1 MQIETMD
8 KYEINVWKDA
18 ELLSKEIVEFE
29 SNEKCYDYVMDKHYA
44 PGTWT
49 GSHQNKN
56 GVTLNRPPLGIRITW
71 AKRTKDNYI
80 YKPKKL
86 TAEEKKLQREL
97 YDSIT
102 LETIKEL
109 GPNEMYAKVRK
120 NYGPNPNET
129 GYNEFPGKGRKT
141 YIDGITGEK
150 YTPRDA

>member
-1 MQIETMD
+1 MQMEIMD

-29 SNEKCYDYVMDKHYA
+29 SNKECYDYVLNKHYA

-49 GSHQNKN
+49 GSHQNKA

-71 AKRTKDNYI
+71 AKKGNSFYR
-80 YKPKKL
+80 PKKL

-102 LETIKEL
+102 PETIQEL

-120 NYGPNPNET
+120 DYYGHPEAR
-129 GYNEFPGKGRKT
+129 GMEDKK
-141 YIDGITGEK
+141 
-150 YTPRDA
+150 

>member
-1 MQIETMD
+1 MD

-18 ELLSKEIVEFE
+18 ELLSKEVVEFS
-29 SNEKCYDYVMDKHYA
+29 SNEECYNYVLDKHYA

-71 AKRTKDNYI
+71 AKKGNSS

-86 TAEEKKLQREL
+86 SAEEKKMQREL

-102 LETIKEL
+102 PETIQEL

-120 NYGPNPNET
+120 DYYGHPDA
-129 GYNEFPGKGRKT
+129 KGMEDK
-141 YIDGITGEK
+141 K
-150 YTPRDA
+150 

>member
-1 MQIETMD
+1 MD

-18 ELLSKEIVEFE
+18 ELLSKEVVGFA
-29 SNEKCYDYVMDKHYA
+29 SNKECYNYVLNKHYA

-71 AKRTKDNYI
+71 AKRGKNNYR
-80 YKPKKL
+80 PKKL
-86 TAEEKKLQREL
+86 TVEEKKLQREL

-102 LETIKEL
+102 PQTIQEL

-120 NYGPNPNET
+120 DYYGHPDAT
-129 GYNEFPGKGRKT
+129 GYE
-141 YIDGITGEK
+141 EK
-150 YTPRDA
+150 K

>member
-1 MQIETMD
+1 MD

-18 ELLSKEIVEFE
+18 ELLSKEILDFA
-29 SNEKCYDYVMDKHYA
+29 SNEDCYNYVMDKHYA

-71 AKRTKDNYI
+71 AKQHGRH
-80 YKPKKL
+80 YKPKRL

-102 LETIKEL
+102 PETTQEEVGL
-109 GPNEMYAKVRK
+109 NEMYAKVSI
-120 NYGPNPNET
+120 NYGPNPDAK
-129 GYNEFPGKGRKT
+129 GYDEFPSRKKDKT
-141 YIDGITGEK
+141 YEK
-150 YTPRDA
+150 YTK

>member
-1 MQIETMD
+1 MEIMD

-18 ELLSKEIVEFE
+18 ELLSKEVVEFA
-29 SNEKCYDYVMDKHYA
+29 SNEKCYDYVTEKHFA

-71 AKRTKDNYI
+71 AKRTQNH

-86 TAEEKKLQREL
+86 TAEERKLQREL

-102 LETIKEL
+102 PETIQEL
-109 GPNEMYAKVRK
+109 GPNEMYAKVSR
-120 NYGPNPNET
+120 NYGPNPEAT
-129 GYNEFPGKGRKT
+129 GYNEFPTRKEKI
-141 YIDGITGEK
+141 YINGITGEK
-150 YTPRDA
+150 YTK

>member
-1 MQIETMD
+1 MEIMGR
-8 KYEINVWKDA
+8 YEINVWKDA
-18 ELLSKEIVEFE
+18 ELLSKEVVEFA
-29 SNEKCYDYVMDKHYA
+29 SNEECYNYVLNKHYA

-71 AKRTKDNYI
+71 AKKGNSS

-86 TAEEKKLQREL
+86 SAEEKKMQREL

-102 LETIKEL
+102 PETIQEL

-120 NYGPNPNET
+120 DYYGHPDA
-129 GYNEFPGKGRKT
+129 KGMEDK
-141 YIDGITGEK
+141 K
-150 YTPRDA
+150 

>member
-1 MQIETMD
+1 MD

-18 ELLSKEIVEFE
+18 ELLSKEVVKFE
-29 SNEKCYDYVMDKHYA
+29 SNEKCYEYVMEKHYA

-71 AKRTKDNYI
+71 AKCTQNH

-86 TAEEKKLQREL
+86 SADEKKLQREL

-102 LETIKEL
+102 PETIQEL
-109 GPNEMYAKVRK
+109 GPNEMYAKMRM
-120 NYGPNPNET
+120 NYGPNPNAK
-129 GYNEFPGKGRKT
+129 GYNEFPGREAKT
-141 YIDGITGEK
+141 YTDGITGEK
-150 YTPRDA
+150 YTKEGL